1 MMSSCKNFPQALSP
15 LSYGEVKL
23 LLKQINTSKA
33 THHNDTPAW
42 LTKTAADDLC
52 VPVTHIINKMLEH
65 QQYPNLWKH
74 AEVRPLK
81 KTANAKEPSQYRPIA
96 LLYHLGKIAE
106 DVILNKLKSTLKV
119 S

>member
-1 MMSSCKNFPQALSP
+1 M
-15 LSYGEVKL
+15 
-23 LLKQINTSKA
+23 
-33 THHNDTPAW
+33 W
-42 LTKTAADDLC
+42 LTKTAAEDLC

-65 QQYPNLWKH
+65 QQYPNPWKH

-81 KTANAKEPSQYRPIA
+81 KTANAKEPSQYRIIA
-96 LLYHLGKIAE
+96 LLYLLGKIAE